1 MLRKSSSIGHQ
12 TGATMIEVMVALFLL
27 AVGLLGTLALQN
39 SSQRSNQ
46 SAMFSS
52 VAIVLARDMA
62 NRIGANNNQFT
73 TADDA
78 LYADIDTANVSG
90 AATTCN
96 ADCNQATIKT
106 MDEGQWAEEI
116 KTRLPAGRGTVAIDA
131 NGVHEVTVMW
141 DDHRTGATGTNCGGN
156 PDVDLTCV
164 KLEFRL

>member
-1 MLRKSSSIGHQ
+1 MLRKSAVIDRQS
-12 TGATMIEVMVALFLL
+12 GATMIEVMVALFLL

-39 SSQRSNQ
+39 SGQRSNQ

-73 TADDA
+73 TADDG
-78 LYADIDTANVSG
+78 LYDNIDTESVSG
-90 AATTCN
+90 SATVCN
-96 ADCNQATIKT
+96 VDCNQATIKT

-116 KTRLPAGRGTVAIDA
+116 KSRLPAGRGTVAINAD
-131 NGVHEVTVMW
+131 GVHEVTVMW
-141 DDHRTGATGTNCGGN
+141 DDQLTGASGTACGGN

>member
-1 MLRKSSSIGHQ
+1 MLIKSAKKNRQS
-12 TGATMIEVMVALFLL
+12 GATMIEVMVALFLL

-39 SSQRSNQ
+39 SGQRSNQ

-73 TADDA
+73 TADDG
-78 LYADIDTANVSG
+78 LYNNIDTADVGGS
-90 AATTCN
+90 TTVCSV
-96 ADCNQATIKT
+96 DCSPAVIKT
-106 MDEGQWAEEI
+106 MDTGQWADEI
-116 KTRLPAGRGTVAIDA
+116 KRRLPAGRGTVEINPD
-131 NGVHEVTVMW
+131 GVHEVIVMW
-141 DDHRTGATGTNCGGN
+141 DDQLTGASGTDCNGN